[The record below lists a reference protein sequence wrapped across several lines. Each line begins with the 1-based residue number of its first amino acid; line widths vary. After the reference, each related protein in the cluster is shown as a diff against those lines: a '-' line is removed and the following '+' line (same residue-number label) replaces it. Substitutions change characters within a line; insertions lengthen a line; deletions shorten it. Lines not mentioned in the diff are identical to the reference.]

1 MICGVDATINCTYSP
16 GTNPPNSIETFSP
29 TASAVS
35 ANRGCDDFGKSRT
48 TDSAGAGT
56 VVVTEGNV
64 VVLSGTV
71 VVTEGNVVVTEGTV
85 VVTEGTVVVL
95 AGTVVVVTEGNV
107 VVLSGTVVEDAG
119 AVGLTEFEA
128 IDATL
133 LPIALIAI
141 TVKV

>member
-1 MICGVDATINCTYSP
+1 MIWGVDATINCTYSP
-16 GTNPPNSIETFSP
+16 GTKPPNSIETFSP

-35 ANRGCDDFGKSRT
+35 AKRGCDDFGKSST

-64 VVLSGTV
+64 VVLAGTV
-71 VVTEGNVVVTEGTV
+71 VVTEGNVVVLAGTV
-85 VVTEGTVVVL
+85 VVTEGNVVVL
-95 AGTVVVVTEGNV
+95 AGTVVVV
-107 VVLSGTVVEDAG
+107 AG
-119 AVGLTEFEA
+119 AIGLTEFEA
-128 IDATL
+128 IDAAL